1 VSVYAGGI
9 LRRILLS
16 FALVLIAVIVALAML
31 WATLALWF
39 RLPVDEPWKTL
50 VAFAVALLGLA
61 IIGCLFTRHLL
72 PAFGAFGA
80 FLCGVLLWW
89 STILPPALGNFAP
102 DVSRQVTGV
111 REGEQLT
118 LTNVRNF
125 AWRSDA
131 DFTPLWET
139 RSYNLIQLRS
149 LDLFLSHW
157 DGPNIAH
164 MIMSFGFSNG
174 EYLAWS
180 VEVRRRMDGA
190 FSPLDDLFKSN
201 PLVVIAADERDVIGV
216 RSNVRREDVH
226 RYRLNL
232 RQETLRTMLLE
243 YVAQANGLAKQPAF
257 YNSLTTNCTTTVVNM
272 MRAVGATLPL
282 DWRLIINGRLP
293 DYAFDAGALD
303 GRFTLSQLKARAP
316 IGERALR
323 AGISPEFSQAIRAE

>member
-1 VSVYAGGI
+1 
-9 LRRILLS
+9 LRRLLFS
-16 FALVLIAVIVALAML
+16 TALVLIAALVML
-31 WATLALWF
+31 MTVWAALALWF
-39 RLPVDEPWKTL
+39 RLPVSEAWRT
-50 VAFAVALLGLA
+50 AAAGSFALFGLIAAGGLFGSSRRIAL
-61 IIGCLFTRHLL
+61 
-72 PAFGAFGA
+72 
-80 FLCGVLLWW
+80 GVFAAALSGVMLWW
-89 STILPPALGNFAP
+89 STILPPATASFAP
-102 DVSRQVTGV
+102 DVARQVTGV
-111 REGEQLT
+111 QDGERLI

-125 AWRSDA
+125 AWRSDT
-131 DFTPLWET
+131 DFTPQWET
-139 RSYNLIQLRS
+139 RSYDLAELRS

-164 MIMSFGFSNG
+164 MIMSFGFANG

-180 VEVRRRMDGA
+180 VEVRRRLDGA
-190 FSPLDDLFKSN
+190 FSPLGDLFKSN

-232 RQETLRTMLLE
+232 RQETLRVVLLE

-257 YNSLTTNCTTTVVNM
+257 YNSLTTNCTTTVVTM

-282 DWRLIINGRLP
+282 DWRLIVNGRLP

-323 AGISPEFSQAIRAE
+323 AGISPAFSQAIRAE